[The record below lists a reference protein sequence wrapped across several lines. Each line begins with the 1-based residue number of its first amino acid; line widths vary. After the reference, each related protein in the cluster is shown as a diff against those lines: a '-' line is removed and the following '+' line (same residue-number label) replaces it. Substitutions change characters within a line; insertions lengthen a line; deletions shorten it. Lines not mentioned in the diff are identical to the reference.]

1 MPHPPGWGDDP
12 LCVDGRLSHAS
23 PSPLTSTNTSD
34 TRLATRLA
42 FFAAGF
48 AMSCW
53 APLVPFAKA
62 RSGVDE
68 AQLGLLLL
76 CLGIG
81 SLIAMPVTGWLSARS
96 GSRPMILLGGI
107 GMALC
112 LPVLAAAGQPWLL
125 ALALLLFG
133 ASLGTLDVAMNVHA
147 VAVERESDRPLMSGF
162 HALFSVGGFGGA
174 GLVTLMLSQ
183 GLSPLAAAGVGS
195 AVALAAVLGAAPRLL
210 RAQGGEPPKLAV
222 PRAAV
227 LLLAGLAAITFL
239 VEGALLDWGA
249 LLLVGRG
256 LVEPA
261 GGGLGYMLFS
271 IAMTVGRL
279 TGDRIVMALGDRRVL
294 VQGGLLTVAG
304 FAILLSWDWQPGAL
318 AGFVLIGLGASNI
331 VPVLFSLA
339 GRQTVMPPALA
350 IAAVTTTG
358 YAGILAGPALIGFAS
373 HLTSLPIAFWMLAA
387 LMAFIPATARIVAA
401 R

>member
-1 MPHPPGWGDDP
+1 MTDDT
-12 LCVDGRLSHAS
+12 
-23 PSPLTSTNTSD
+23 PS
-34 TRLATRLA
+34 TRLATRLS

-53 APLVPFAKA
+53 APLVPFAKT
-62 RSGVDE
+62 RSGADD

-76 CLGIG
+76 CLGVG
-81 SLIAMPVTGWLSARS
+81 SLVAMPITGWISART
-96 GSRPMILLGGI
+96 GARPMILLGGI
-107 GMALC
+107 GMVLI
-112 LPVLAAAGQPWLL
+112 LPVLGTAGQAWLL

-147 VAVERESDRPLMSGF
+147 VAVERDAGRPLMSGF
-162 HALFSVGGFGGA
+162 HAMFSVGGFAGA
-174 GLVTLMLSQ
+174 GVMTVLLSQ
-183 GLSPLAAAGVGS
+183 GLSP
-195 AVALAAVLGAAPRLL
+195 ALAAVTGSAIALAAIIGAGPRLL
-210 RAQGGEPPKLAV
+210 RARGGEPPQLVV

-227 LLLAGLAAITFL
+227 LLLAGLAAVTFL

-256 LVEPA
+256 LTEPA
-261 GGGLGYMLFS
+261 QGGLGYMLFS
-271 IAMTVGRL
+271 VAMTIGRL
-279 TGDRIVMALGDRRVL
+279 AGDRIVMALGDRRVL
-294 VQGGLLTVAG
+294 VQGGLLTLAG
-304 FAILLSWDWQPGAL
+304 FALLLLWDWRPGAM

-339 GRQTVMPPALA
+339 GRQTSMPPALA

-373 HLTSLPIAFWMLAA
+373 HLTSLPTAFWMLAVMMA
-387 LMAFIPATARIVAA
+387 LVPATARLAAA